1 MTEWFECKVSYEKEA
16 EDGKMVKVK
25 EDYLV
30 DAMSFIEAE
39 TRLTEKVSEI
49 ISGEFSVEALKR
61 EKVYEIFKCSED
73 DGVWF
78 KNKVEFVTVNDN
90 GKEKK
95 TKATIFLQT
104 SNIKKVASELTD
116 KLLGTMMD
124 YSIISINKTN
134 ILEVFEY
141 NNQNQD

>member
-1 MTEWFECKVSYEKEA
+1 MKEWFECKVSYEKET

-49 ISGEFSVEALKR
+49 IVGDFSVEALKR
-61 EKVYEIFKCSED
+61 EKVFEIIKSD
-73 DGVWF
+73 SGDWF
-78 KNKVEFVTVNDN
+78 KNKVEFISVSEN

-95 TKATIFLQT
+95 TKAIIYLQT
-104 SNIKKVASELTD
+104 TDIKKVASELSN
-116 KLLGTMMD
+116 KLSDSMMD
-124 YSIISINKTN
+124 YSILSINKTS

-141 NNQNQD
+141 NN

>member
-1 MTEWFECKVSYEKEA
+1 MKEWFECKVSYEKET

-49 ISGEFSVEALKR
+49 IVGDFSVEALKR
-61 EKVYEIFKCSED
+61 EKVFEIIKSD
-73 DGVWF
+73 SGDWF
-78 KNKVEFVTVNDN
+78 KNKVEFISVNEN

-95 TKATIFLQT
+95 TKAIIYLQT
-104 SNIKKVASELTD
+104 TDIKKVASELSN
-116 KLLGTMMD
+116 KLSDSMMD
-124 YSIISINKTN
+124 YSILSINKTS

-141 NNQNQD
+141 NN